1 MQKIKTLTHLDKVIQ
16 LNERNLIITGK
27 NGSGKT
33 KFLRSLENSL
43 LSTSDNELVR
53 QEAERE
59 NIFEHI
65 KNGLNEYP
73 LSLNLN
79 TKEIKKFYNLKKFHT
94 DENIFKFQLQDFT
107 MLLLNKL
114 DNFENNRKKYIIS
127 TSEELKTKHRNTL
140 NPNDLRED
148 YYYFNRPEHVI
159 NFVHDT
165 LRLATDYINYFPLVT
180 STPPKIS
187 SDNLFIFDASRVKND
202 RVIKK
207 VYQEYNTYKENF
219 NNNENLPD
227 ALEAY
232 LITKRS
238 ELLSLFEHRNLK
250 GTWIKSISVVE
261 KWFMKVENDLQEI
274 LENESTQ
281 LSFTRS
287 SDQVL
292 INQNNKEYPISFSF
306 DSLSSGFKAIFNVY
320 ASLLMRAQFQD
331 LPPEDLEGIAII
343 DEIDVHLHISLQ
355 KKILPFL
362 IKAFPKVQ
370 FIVSTHSPFVITST
384 NNDTVVYDISSGEFF
399 KEDLSRYS
407 HESII
412 KELFHVKDE
421 NEQLKEMSDQ
431 LLEFINSESRIQD
444 LSEIQNLID
453 EINKDF
459 EKLTVEL
466 QLQYMVAKNKLAK
479 LKHEGN

>member
-1 MQKIKTLTHLDKVIQ
+1 MQKITTLTHLDKVIQ

-33 KFLRSLENSL
+33 RFLRSLENYL
-43 LSTSDNELVR
+43 LRTSGNELVR

-59 NIFEHI
+59 NIFKHI

-79 TKEIKKFYNLKKFHT
+79 TQEIKKFYNLKKFHT

-187 SDNLFIFDASRVKND
+187 SDNLFIFDASRIKND
-202 RVIKK
+202 RVIMK

-219 NNNENLPD
+219 NNENLPD

-250 GTWIKSISVVE
+250 RTWIKSISVVE

-287 SDQVL
+287 NDQVL
-292 INQNNKEYPISFSF
+292 ITQNNKEYPISFSF

-320 ASLLMRAQFQD
+320 ASLLMHAQFQD
-331 LPPEDLEGIAII
+331 LSPEDLEGIAIV

-355 KKILPFL
+355 KKVLPFL
-362 IKAFPKVQ
+362 IKAFPKIQ

-384 NNDTVVYDISSGEFF
+384 DNDTVVYDISSGELF
-399 KEDLSRYS
+399 EEALSLYS

-412 KELFHVKDE
+412 KELFHVQDE
-421 NEQLKEMSDQ
+421 NE
-431 LLEFINSESRIQD
+431 
-444 LSEIQNLID
+444 NLIALSNQLIAFIESETQFYD
-453 EINKDF
+453 LDSIQILLNEVNKNFD
-459 EKLTVEL
+459 KLSVEL